1 MPRLTDATKA
11 ARRAQ
16 IIEAAISCFLEKG
29 YTNTSMSD
37 IIKASGL
44 SSGSIYSHFSG
55 KEDILISAINERLN
69 SVKELYDTFPGGAG
83 PQDILEII
91 YTNLLVNENFTAMLR
106 IRLESLHAPEIAR
119 ATANIMPLLQGI
131 IVKTLT
137 PWAAEQLSVLHE
149 INPDPAQRT
158 PEQEA
163 LITDY
168 ARDTADAFMMVFQG
182 TCSAPSSAPPRKRTA
197 STASLWRSF
206 LSSCPPDSP

>member
-16 IIEAAISCFLEKG
+16 IIEAAVSCFLEKG

-55 KEDILISAINERLN
+55 KEDILITAINERLEN
-69 SVKELYDTFPGGAG
+69 VKNLYAALPEGAG

-91 YTNLLVNENFTAMLR
+91 YTNQMVNENFSAMLR

-119 ATANIMPLLQGI
+119 ATANVMPLLQGI

-137 PWAAEQLSVLHE
+137 PWATEQLSVLHE

-163 LITDY
+163 LIADY
-168 ARDTADAFMMVFQG
+168 ARDHADAFMMVFQG
-182 TCSAPSSAPPRKRTA
+182 YM
-197 STASLWRSF
+197 LRSF
-206 LSSCPPDSP
+206 FGSPEEKDRLYRVALALLPE

>member
-16 IIEAAISCFLEKG
+16 IIEAAVTCFLEKG

-55 KEDILISAINERLN
+55 KEDILITAINERLN
-69 SVKELYDTFPGGAG
+69 NVKELYETLPEGAG
-83 PQDILEII
+83 PQDILETIH
-91 YTNLLVNENFTAMLR
+91 TNQLVNDNFSAMLR
-106 IRLESLHAPEIAR
+106 IRAGSLHAPEIAR
-119 ATANIMPLLQGI
+119 ATADTMPLLQGI

-149 INPDPAQRT
+149 INPNSAQRT

-163 LITDY
+163 LIADY

-182 TCSAPSSAPPRKRTA
+182 YM
-197 STASLWRSF
+197 LRSF
-206 LSSCPPDSP
+206 FGAPEEKDRLYRVALALLPE

>member
-37 IIKASGL
+37 IIRASGL

-55 KEDILISAINERLN
+55 KEDILITAINERLN
-69 SVKELYDTFPGGAG
+69 NVKELYETLPEGAG
-83 PQDILEII
+83 PQDILETIH
-91 YTNLLVNENFTAMLR
+91 TNQLVNDNFSAMLR
-106 IRLESLHAPEIAR
+106 IRAGSLHAPEIAR
-119 ATANIMPLLQGI
+119 ATADTMPLLQGI

-149 INPDPAQRT
+149 INPNSAQRT

-182 TCSAPSSAPPRKRTA
+182 YM
-197 STASLWRSF
+197 LRSF
-206 LSSCPPDSP
+206 FGAPEEKDRLYRVALALLPE

>member
-11 ARRAQ
+11 ARRTQ
-16 IIEAAISCFLEKG
+16 IIEAAIDCFLDHG

-69 SVKELYDTFPGGAG
+69 NVKELYATLPEGAG
-83 PQDILEII
+83 PQDILETIH
-91 YTNLLVNENFTAMLR
+91 TNQLVNDNFSAMLR

-119 ATANIMPLLQGI
+119 ATADVMPLLQGI

-137 PWAAEQLSVLHE
+137 PWATEQLSVLHE

-168 ARDTADAFMMVFQG
+168 ARDAADAFMMVFQG
-182 TCSAPSSAPPRKRTA
+182 YM
-197 STASLWRSF
+197 LRSF
-206 LSSCPPDSP
+206 LGNSNEKDRLYRVALALLPE

>member
-16 IIEAAISCFLEKG
+16 IIEAAVSCFLESG

-55 KEDILISAINERLN
+55 KEDILTTAINERLEN
-69 SVKELYDTFPGGAG
+69 VKKLYAALPEGAG

-91 YTNLLVNENFTAMLR
+91 HTNQMVNENFSAMLR

-119 ATANIMPLLQGI
+119 ATANVMPLLQGI

-137 PWAAEQLSVLHE
+137 PWATEQLSVLHE
-149 INPDPAQRT
+149 INPEPAQRT
-158 PEQEA
+158 PEQSA
-163 LITDY
+163 LIADY

-182 TCSAPSSAPPRKRTA
+182 YM
-197 STASLWRSF
+197 LRSF
-206 LSSCPPDSP
+206 FGSTEEKDRLYRVALALLPE

>member
-1 MPRLTDATKA
+1 MPRLTEATKA
-11 ARRAQ
+11 ARRTQ
-16 IIEAAISCFLEKG
+16 IIEAAIACFIEHG

-55 KEDILISAINERLN
+55 KEDILTTAINERLEN
-69 SVKELYDTFPGGAG
+69 VKKLYAALPEGAG

-91 YTNLLVNENFTAMLR
+91 YTNQMVNENFSAMLR
-106 IRLESLHAPEIAR
+106 IRLESLHAPEIAK
-119 ATANIMPLLQGI
+119 ATADIIPLLQGI
-131 IVKTLT
+131 IVKALT

-149 INPDPAQRT
+149 VNPDPAQRT

-168 ARDTADAFMMVFQG
+168 ARDTADAFMMIFQG
-182 TCSAPSSAPPRKRTA
+182 YM
-197 STASLWRSF
+197 LRSF
-206 LSSCPPDSP
+206 FGSPEEKDHLYRVALALLPE

>member
-16 IIEAAISCFLEKG
+16 IIEAAITCFLEKG

-69 SVKELYDTFPGGAG
+69 SVKELYSTFPGGAG

-106 IRLESLHAPEIAR
+106 IRAESLHAPEIAR
-119 ATANIMPLLQGI
+119 ATADIIPLLQGI

-137 PWAAEQLSVLHE
+137 PWAVEQLSVLHE

-158 PEQEA
+158 PEQGA

-168 ARDTADAFMMVFQG
+168 ARDTADAFMMVLQG
-182 TCSAPSSAPPRKRTA
+182 YM
-197 STASLWRSF
+197 LRSF
-206 LSSCPPDSP
+206 FGAPEEKDRLYRVALALLPE

>member
-16 IIEAAISCFLEKG
+16 IIEAAVSCFLEKG

-55 KEDILISAINERLN
+55 KEDILITAINERLN
-69 SVKELYDTFPGGAG
+69 NVKELYETLPEGAG
-83 PQDILEII
+83 PQDILETIH
-91 YTNLLVNENFTAMLR
+91 TNQLVNDNFSAMLR
-106 IRLESLHAPEIAR
+106 IRAKSLHAPEIAR
-119 ATANIMPLLQGI
+119 ATADTMPLLQGI

-149 INPDPAQRT
+149 INPNSAQRT

-163 LITDY
+163 LIADY

-182 TCSAPSSAPPRKRTA
+182 YM
-197 STASLWRSF
+197 LRSF
-206 LSSCPPDSP
+206 FGAPEEKDRLYRVASALLPE

>member
-16 IIEAAISCFLEKG
+16 IIEAAVSCFLEKG

-55 KEDILISAINERLN
+55 KEDILITAINERLDRI
-69 SVKELYDTFPGGAG
+69 KELYETLPEGAG
-83 PQDILEII
+83 PQDILETIH
-91 YTNLLVNENFTAMLR
+91 TNQLVNDNFSAMLR

-119 ATANIMPLLQGI
+119 ATADIMPLLQGI

-149 INPDPAQRT
+149 INPDSAQRT

-163 LITDY
+163 LIADY
-168 ARDTADAFMMVFQG
+168 ARDTADAFMLVFQG
-182 TCSAPSSAPPRKRTA
+182 YMLLTFFG
-197 STASLWRSF
+197 STEEKDRLYRVALA
-206 LSSCPPDSP
+206 LLPE

>member
-119 ATANIMPLLQGI
+119 ATADIMPRLQGI

-137 PWAAEQLSVLHE
+137 PWATEQLSVLHE

-168 ARDTADAFMMVFQG
+168 ARDTADAFMMILQG
-182 TCSAPSSAPPRKRTA
+182 YM
-197 STASLWRSF
+197 LRSF
-206 LSSCPPDSP
+206 FGAPEEKDRLYRVALALLPE

>member
-16 IIEAAISCFLEKG
+16 IIEAAIACFLERG
-29 YTNTSMSD
+29 YTNTSVSD

-55 KEDILISAINERLN
+55 KEDILVSAINERLEN
-69 SVKELYDTFPGGAG
+69 VKNLYAALPEGAG
-83 PQDILEII
+83 PQDILETI
-91 YTNLLVNENFTAMLR
+91 YTNQMVNDNFSAMLR

-119 ATANIMPLLQGI
+119 ATANVMPLLQGV
-131 IVKTLT
+131 IVKPLT
-137 PWAAEQLSVLHE
+137 PWATEQLSVLHE
-149 INPDPAQRT
+149 INPDPTQRT

-182 TCSAPSSAPPRKRTA
+182 YM
-197 STASLWRSF
+197 LRSF
-206 LSSCPPDSP
+206 FGSTEEKDHLYRVALALLPE

>member
-16 IIEAAISCFLEKG
+16 IIEAAVSCFLEKG

-55 KEDILISAINERLN
+55 KEDILNTAINERLN
-69 SVKELYDTFPGGAG
+69 NVKELYETLPEGAG
-83 PQDILEII
+83 PQDILETIH
-91 YTNLLVNENFTAMLR
+91 TNQPVNDNFSAMLR

-119 ATANIMPLLQGI
+119 ATADIMPLLQSI

-163 LITDY
+163 LIADY

-182 TCSAPSSAPPRKRTA
+182 YM
-197 STASLWRSF
+197 LRSF
-206 LSSCPPDSP
+206 FGSTEEKDRLYRVALALLPE

>member
-1 MPRLTDATKA
+1 MPRLTEATKA

-16 IIEAAISCFLEKG
+16 IIEAAIACFLERG

-55 KEDILISAINERLN
+55 KEDILVSAVIERL
-69 SVKELYDTFPGGAG
+69 SYLKELYGAFPEGAG
-83 PQDILEII
+83 PQDILETI
-91 YTNLLVNENFTAMLR
+91 YTNQMVNENFSAMLR

-119 ATANIMPLLQGI
+119 ATANVMPLLQGI

-137 PWAAEQLSVLHE
+137 PWATEQLSVLHE

-182 TCSAPSSAPPRKRTA
+182 YM
-197 STASLWRSF
+197 LRSF
-206 LSSCPPDSP
+206 FGAPEEKDRLYRVALALLPE

>member
-1 MPRLTDATKA
+1 MPRLTEATKA

-16 IIEAAISCFLEKG
+16 IIEAAVSCFLEKG

-55 KEDILISAINERLN
+55 KEDILITAINERLDN
-69 SVKELYDTFPGGAG
+69 VKELYETLPEGAG
-83 PQDILEII
+83 PQDILETIH
-91 YTNLLVNENFTAMLR
+91 TNQLVNDNFSAMLR

-131 IVKTLT
+131 IVKALT
-137 PWAAEQLSVLHE
+137 PWAAEQLRVLHE

-158 PEQEA
+158 PEQEE
-163 LITDY
+163 LIADY
-168 ARDTADAFMMVFQG
+168 ARDTADAFMMIFQG
-182 TCSAPSSAPPRKRTA
+182 YM
-197 STASLWRSF
+197 LRSF
-206 LSSCPPDSP
+206 FGNPEEKDHLYRVALALLPE

>member
-44 SSGSIYSHFSG
+44 SSGSIYSHFSS
-55 KEDILISAINERLN
+55 KEDILITAINERLEN
-69 SVKELYDTFPGGAG
+69 VKNLYAALPEGAG
-83 PQDILEII
+83 PQDILETIH
-91 YTNLLVNENFTAMLR
+91 TNQLVNDNFSAMLR

-119 ATANIMPLLQGI
+119 ATADIMPLLQGI

-149 INPDPAQRT
+149 INPDSAQRT

-163 LITDY
+163 LIADY
-168 ARDTADAFMMVFQG
+168 ARDTADAFMMILQG
-182 TCSAPSSAPPRKRTA
+182 YM
-197 STASLWRSF
+197 LRSF
-206 LSSCPPDSP
+206 FGSTEEKDRLYRVALALLPE

>member
-16 IIEAAISCFLEKG
+16 IIEAAVSCFLEKG

-55 KEDILISAINERLN
+55 KEDILVSAINERLEN
-69 SVKELYDTFPGGAG
+69 VKNLYAALPEGAG

-91 YTNLLVNENFTAMLR
+91 YTNQMVNENFSAMLR

-119 ATANIMPLLQGI
+119 ATANVMPLLQGI

-137 PWAAEQLSVLHE
+137 PWATEQLSVLHE

-158 PEQEA
+158 PEQSA
-163 LITDY
+163 LIADY

-182 TCSAPSSAPPRKRTA
+182 YM
-197 STASLWRSF
+197 LRSF
-206 LSSCPPDSP
+206 FGSTEEKDRLYRVALALLPE

>member
-55 KEDILISAINERLN
+55 KEDILITAINERLN
-69 SVKELYDTFPGGAG
+69 NVKELYETLPEGAG
-83 PQDILEII
+83 PQDILETIH
-91 YTNLLVNENFTAMLR
+91 TNQLVNDNFSAMLR
-106 IRLESLHAPEIAR
+106 IRAKSLHAPEIAR
-119 ATANIMPLLQGI
+119 ATADTMPLLQGI

-149 INPDPAQRT
+149 INPDSAQRT
-158 PEQEA
+158 PEQEG
-163 LITDY
+163 LIADY

-182 TCSAPSSAPPRKRTA
+182 YM
-197 STASLWRSF
+197 LRSF
-206 LSSCPPDSP
+206 FGTPEEKDHLYRVALALLPE

>member
-1 MPRLTDATKA
+1 MPRLTEATKA

-16 IIEAAISCFLEKG
+16 IIEAAVSCFLEKG

-44 SSGSIYSHFSG
+44 SSGSIYSHFTG
-55 KEDILISAINERLN
+55 KEDILITAINERLEN
-69 SVKELYDTFPGGAG
+69 VKKLYAALPEGAG

-91 YTNLLVNENFTAMLR
+91 YTNQMVNENFSAMLR

-119 ATANIMPLLQGI
+119 ATADIMPLLQGI

-149 INPDPAQRT
+149 INPDSAQRT

-163 LITDY
+163 LIADY

-182 TCSAPSSAPPRKRTA
+182 YM
-197 STASLWRSF
+197 LRSF
-206 LSSCPPDSP
+206 FGSTEEKDRLYRVASALLPE

>member
-1 MPRLTDATKA
+1 MPRLTEATKA

-16 IIEAAISCFLEKG
+16 IIEAAIACFLERG

-55 KEDILISAINERLN
+55 KEDILITAINERLDN
-69 SVKELYDTFPGGAG
+69 VKDLYAALPEGAG

-91 YTNLLVNENFTAMLR
+91 YTNQMVNENFSAMLR

-119 ATANIMPLLQGI
+119 ATANVMPLLQGI

-137 PWAAEQLSVLHE
+137 PWATEQLSVLHE

-163 LITDY
+163 LIADY

-182 TCSAPSSAPPRKRTA
+182 YM
-197 STASLWRSF
+197 LRSF
-206 LSSCPPDSP
+206 FGTPEEKDHLYRVALALLPE

>member
-16 IIEAAISCFLEKG
+16 IIEAAIDCFLKRG

-55 KEDILISAINERLN
+55 KEDILIGAVNERLN
-69 SVKELYDTFPGGAG
+69 YLKELYGAFPEGAG
-83 PQDILEII
+83 PQDILEVI
-91 YTNLLVNENFTAMLR
+91 YTNQLVNENFSAMLR

-119 ATANIMPLLQGI
+119 ATADFIPLLQGI
-131 IVKTLT
+131 ITQTLT
-137 PWAAEQLSVLHE
+137 PWAVEQLSVLHE

-182 TCSAPSSAPPRKRTA
+182 YMLRLFVGA
-197 STASLWRSF
+197 SEEKDRLYRVALA
-206 LSSCPPDSP
+206 LLPE

>member
-16 IIEAAISCFLEKG
+16 IIEAAIDCFLEHG

-55 KEDILISAINERLN
+55 KEDILIGAVNERLN
-69 SVKELYDTFPGGAG
+69 NVKELYATLPEGAG

-91 YTNLLVNENFTAMLR
+91 YTNQQVNENFSAMLR
-106 IRLESLHAPEIAR
+106 IRLESLHTPEIAK
-119 ATANIMPLLQGI
+119 ATADVTPLLQGI
-131 IVKTLT
+131 ITQTLT
-137 PWAAEQLSVLHE
+137 PWAVEQLSVLHE

-182 TCSAPSSAPPRKRTA
+182 FM
-197 STASLWRSF
+197 LRSF
-206 LSSCPPDSP
+206 FGTPEEKENLYRVALALLPE

>member
-16 IIEAAISCFLEKG
+16 IIEAAVSCFLEKG

-55 KEDILISAINERLN
+55 KEDILVTAINERLEN
-69 SVKELYDTFPGGAG
+69 VKNLYAALPEGAG
-83 PQDILEII
+83 PQDILETI
-91 YTNLLVNENFTAMLR
+91 YTNQMINENFSAMLR
-106 IRLESLHAPEIAR
+106 IRLESLHAPEIAK
-119 ATANIMPLLQGI
+119 ATADTIPLLQGI
-131 IVKTLT
+131 IIKTLT
-137 PWAAEQLSVLHE
+137 PWAVEQLRVLHE

-163 LITDY
+163 LIADY

-182 TCSAPSSAPPRKRTA
+182 YM
-197 STASLWRSF
+197 LRSF
-206 LSSCPPDSP
+206 VGSAEEKDRLYRVALGLLPE

>member
-16 IIEAAISCFLEKG
+16 IIEAAIDCFLDHG

-55 KEDILISAINERLN
+55 KEDILIGAINERLN
-69 SVKELYDTFPGGAG
+69 NVKELYAALPEGAG
-83 PQDILEII
+83 PQDILETI
-91 YTNLLVNENFTAMLR
+91 YTNQLVNENFSAMLR

-119 ATANIMPLLQGI
+119 ATTDIIPLLQGI
-131 IVKTLT
+131 ITQTLT
-137 PWAAEQLSVLHE
+137 PWAIEQLSVLHE
-149 INPDPAQRT
+149 IDPDPAQRT

-163 LITDY
+163 LIADY

-182 TCSAPSSAPPRKRTA
+182 YM
-197 STASLWRSF
+197 LRSF
-206 LSSCPPDSP
+206 LGSSDEKDHLYRVALALLPE

>member
-1 MPRLTDATKA
+1 MPRLTEATKA

-16 IIEAAISCFLEKG
+16 IIEAAVACFLERG

-44 SSGSIYSHFSG
+44 SSGSIYSHFTG
-55 KEDILISAINERLN
+55 KEDILTTAINERLEN
-69 SVKELYDTFPGGAG
+69 VKKLYAALPEGAG

-91 YTNLLVNENFTAMLR
+91 YTNQMVNENFSAMLR
-106 IRLESLHAPEIAR
+106 IRLESLHAPEIAK
-119 ATANIMPLLQGI
+119 ATADIIPLLQGI
-131 IVKTLT
+131 ITQTLT
-137 PWAAEQLSVLHE
+137 PWAVEQLSVLHE
-149 INPDPAQRT
+149 INPNPAQRT

-182 TCSAPSSAPPRKRTA
+182 YM
-197 STASLWRSF
+197 LRSF
-206 LSSCPPDSP
+206 FGTPEEKDHLYRVALALLPE

>member
-16 IIEAAISCFLEKG
+16 IIEAAVSCFLEKG

-55 KEDILISAINERLN
+55 KEDILITTINERLN
-69 SVKELYDTFPGGAG
+69 NVKELYETLPEGAG
-83 PQDILEII
+83 PQDILETIH
-91 YTNLLVNENFTAMLR
+91 TNQLVNDNFSAMLR

-119 ATANIMPLLQGI
+119 ATADIMPLLQGI

-149 INPDPAQRT
+149 INPDSAQRT

-163 LITDY
+163 LIADY

-182 TCSAPSSAPPRKRTA
+182 YM
-197 STASLWRSF
+197 LRSF
-206 LSSCPPDSP
+206 FGNAEEKDHLYRVALALLPE

>member
-55 KEDILISAINERLN
+55 KEDILITAINERLN
-69 SVKELYDTFPGGAG
+69 NVKELYETLPEGAG
-83 PQDILEII
+83 PQDILETIH
-91 YTNLLVNENFTAMLR
+91 TNQLVNDNFSAMLR
-106 IRLESLHAPEIAR
+106 IRAKSLHAPEIAR
-119 ATANIMPLLQGI
+119 ATADTMPLLQGI

-149 INPDPAQRT
+149 INPNSAQRT

-168 ARDTADAFMMVFQG
+168 TRDTADAFMMVFQG
-182 TCSAPSSAPPRKRTA
+182 YM
-197 STASLWRSF
+197 LRSF
-206 LSSCPPDSP
+206 FGAPEEKDRLYRVALALLPE

>member
-55 KEDILISAINERLN
+55 KEDILITAINERLEN
-69 SVKELYDTFPGGAG
+69 VKNLYAALPEGAG
-83 PQDILEII
+83 PQDILETIH
-91 YTNLLVNENFTAMLR
+91 TNQLVNDNFSAMLR

-119 ATANIMPLLQGI
+119 ATADVMPLLQGI

-149 INPDPAQRT
+149 INPNSAQRT

-168 ARDTADAFMMVFQG
+168 ARDAADAFMMVFQG
-182 TCSAPSSAPPRKRTA
+182 YM
-197 STASLWRSF
+197 LRSF
-206 LSSCPPDSP
+206 LGNSNQKDRLYRVALALLPE

>member
-55 KEDILISAINERLN
+55 KEDILITAINERLN
-69 SVKELYDTFPGGAG
+69 NVKELYETLPEGAG
-83 PQDILEII
+83 PQDILETIH
-91 YTNLLVNENFTAMLR
+91 TNQLVNDNFSAMLR
-106 IRLESLHAPEIAR
+106 IRAKSLHAPEIAR
-119 ATANIMPLLQGI
+119 ATADTMPLLQGI

-149 INPDPAQRT
+149 INPNPAQRT

-163 LITDY
+163 LIADY

-182 TCSAPSSAPPRKRTA
+182 YM
-197 STASLWRSF
+197 LRSF
-206 LSSCPPDSP
+206 FGAPEEKDRLYRVALALLPE

>member
-55 KEDILISAINERLN
+55 KEDILITAINARLN
-69 SVKELYDTFPGGAG
+69 NVKELYETLPEGAG
-83 PQDILEII
+83 PQDILETIH
-91 YTNLLVNENFTAMLR
+91 TNQLVNDNFSAMLR
-106 IRLESLHAPEIAR
+106 IRAGSLHAPEIAR
-119 ATANIMPLLQGI
+119 ATADTMPLLQGI

-149 INPDPAQRT
+149 INPNSAQRT

-163 LITDY
+163 LIADY

-182 TCSAPSSAPPRKRTA
+182 YM
-197 STASLWRSF
+197 LRSF
-206 LSSCPPDSP
+206 FGSTEEKDRLYRVALALLPE

>member
-16 IIEAAISCFLEKG
+16 IIEAAVSCFLEKG

-55 KEDILISAINERLN
+55 KEDILITAINERLEN
-69 SVKELYDTFPGGAG
+69 VKNLYAALPEGAG
-83 PQDILEII
+83 PQDILETI
-91 YTNLLVNENFTAMLR
+91 YTNQLVNDNFSAMLR

-119 ATANIMPLLQGI
+119 ATADIIPLLHGVI
-131 IVKTLT
+131 TKTLT
-137 PWAAEQLSVLHE
+137 PWAIEQLSVLHE

-158 PEQEA
+158 PEQQA
-163 LITDY
+163 LIADY
-168 ARDTADAFMMVFQG
+168 ARDATDAFMMVFQG
-182 TCSAPSSAPPRKRTA
+182 YM
-197 STASLWRSF
+197 LRSF
-206 LSSCPPDSP
+206 LGNSDEKDHLYRIALALLPE

>member
-55 KEDILISAINERLN
+55 KEDILITAINERLN
-69 SVKELYDTFPGGAG
+69 NVKELYETLPEGAG
-83 PQDILEII
+83 PQDILETIH
-91 YTNLLVNENFTAMLR
+91 TNQLVNDNFSAMLR
-106 IRLESLHAPEIAR
+106 IRAKSLHAPEIAR
-119 ATANIMPLLQGI
+119 ATADTMPLLQGI

-149 INPDPAQRT
+149 INPNSAQRT

-163 LITDY
+163 LIADY

-182 TCSAPSSAPPRKRTA
+182 YM
-197 STASLWRSF
+197 LRSF
-206 LSSCPPDSP
+206 FGSTEEKDHLYRVALALLPE

>member
-1 MPRLTDATKA
+1 MPRLTEATKA

-16 IIEAAISCFLEKG
+16 IIEAAIACFLERG
-29 YTNTSMSD
+29 YTNTSVSD

-55 KEDILISAINERLN
+55 KEDILTTAINERLEN
-69 SVKELYDTFPGGAG
+69 VKKLYAALPEGAG

-91 YTNLLVNENFTAMLR
+91 YTNQMVNENFSAMLR

-119 ATANIMPLLQGI
+119 ATANVMPLLQGI

-137 PWAAEQLSVLHE
+137 PWATEQLSVLHE

-158 PEQEA
+158 PEQEE

-182 TCSAPSSAPPRKRTA
+182 YM
-197 STASLWRSF
+197 LRSF
-206 LSSCPPDSP
+206 FGTPEEKDHLYRVALALLPE

>member
-55 KEDILISAINERLN
+55 KEGILISAINERLN

-158 PEQEA
+158 SEQEA

-182 TCSAPSSAPPRKRTA
+182 YM
-197 STASLWRSF
+197 LRSF
-206 LSSCPPDSP
+206 FGAPEEKDRLYRVALALLPE

>member
-1 MPRLTDATKA
+1 MPRLTEATKA

-16 IIEAAISCFLEKG
+16 IIEAAIACFLERG

-44 SSGSIYSHFSG
+44 SSGSIYSHFTG
-55 KEDILISAINERLN
+55 KEDILITAINERLN
-69 SVKELYDTFPGGAG
+69 NVKELYETLPEGAG
-83 PQDILEII
+83 PQDILETIH
-91 YTNLLVNENFTAMLR
+91 TNQLVNDNFSAMLR

-149 INPDPAQRT
+149 INPDSAQRT

-163 LITDY
+163 LIADY

-182 TCSAPSSAPPRKRTA
+182 YM
-197 STASLWRSF
+197 LRSF
-206 LSSCPPDSP
+206 FGSTEEKDRLYRVASALLPE

>member
-37 IIKASGL
+37 IVKASGL

-83 PQDILEII
+83 PQDILETIH
-91 YTNLLVNENFTAMLR
+91 TNQLVNDNFSAMLR

-119 ATANIMPLLQGI
+119 ATTDIMPLLLGI

-149 INPDPAQRT
+149 INPDPVQRT

-182 TCSAPSSAPPRKRTA
+182 YM
-197 STASLWRSF
+197 LRSF
-206 LSSCPPDSP
+206 FGSTEEKDRLYRVALALLPE

>member
-16 IIEAAISCFLEKG
+16 IIEAAVSCFLEKG

-55 KEDILISAINERLN
+55 KEDILVTAINERLEN
-69 SVKELYDTFPGGAG
+69 VKNLYAALPEGAG
-83 PQDILEII
+83 PQDILETI
-91 YTNLLVNENFTAMLR
+91 YTNQMVNENFSAMLR
-106 IRLESLHAPEIAR
+106 IRLESIHAPEIAR
-119 ATANIMPLLQGI
+119 ATADIIPLLQDI

-149 INPDPAQRT
+149 INPDPVQRT

-163 LITDY
+163 LIADY

-182 TCSAPSSAPPRKRTA
+182 YM
-197 STASLWRSF
+197 LRSF
-206 LSSCPPDSP
+206 LGSSDEKDRLYRVAMALLPE